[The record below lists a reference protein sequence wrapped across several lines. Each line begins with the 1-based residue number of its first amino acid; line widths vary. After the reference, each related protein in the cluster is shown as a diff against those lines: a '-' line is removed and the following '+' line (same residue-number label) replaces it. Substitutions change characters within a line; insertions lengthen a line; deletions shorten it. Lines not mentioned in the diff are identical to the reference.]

1 MDTAEKLD
9 LILLELKQINTKLNQ
24 LTQEVESLKKTV
36 NRMDGHIDFVEETY
50 DTLKFPIHVVKK
62 KIEQIFGKEKKGIE

>member
-1 MDTAEKLD
+1 MDTPEKLD
-9 LILLELKQINTKLNQ
+9 LILFELKQINTKLDHIAE
-24 LTQEVESLKKTV
+24 EVKTLKTTV

-62 KIEQIFGKEKKGIE
+62 KIEQIFGKEKKEIE

>member
-24 LTQEVESLKKTV
+24 LTEEVESLKKTV

-62 KIEQIFGKEKKGIE
+62 KIEQIFGKEKKEIE